1 MSGILR
7 RIAALLLGVIVG
19 VAGGVFWSY
28 QNIKPLQMIGKNDIV
43 DGTEISDASVEELAE
58 LIVKATKNP
67 DEFSFARLE
76 KEYGID
82 LKKILKQ
89 AGIDTENANE
99 EDMNALQNISLLS
112 IMNGAESFLD
122 NIKLRALYV
131 ILPSVMDK
139 DLDEIL
145 SKEAQATLGDYTL
158 WQLLNSDAATEELG
172 LITALKALKV
182 GALLPSVFDANYNA
196 DKHEY
201 TYTVKEDSSLK
212 VLNLIADVP
221 LKGVIDLANGA
232 DPVKSLMEG
241 ELRVLGDKPLTEAL
255 STLFSIA
262 GSETQKKLDRF
273 TRVLGDSK
281 LSDLFTLKGDKYVL
295 TFDKVVEEIDFGYIF
310 GFEKGKDGTWYKDAT
325 MTEPVDGLLEML
337 ANLDLKAL
345 TTADGDVI
353 KTINAVI
360 GDMSITTVFETFVD
374 NEKIPA
380 FVQALGDLTVRDIL
394 RNGTKEIVP
403 TLIENLSMYVGDW
416 TLGQA
421 LDDIL
426 KPADKQ
432 KIEESVLLS
441 GLMNLRFGDFLK
453 EKYTADTFIDG
464 FDNALGEIE
473 LGALFGKT
481 KVDGK
486 WQGVN
491 NIVGIAF
498 DITVGDIFDVV
509 RADNYT
515 EAVKALFGS
524 ITIGDLYGA
533 IFDYTI
539 TDEDPIYHKGD
550 KHVSEG
556 FNEFLNLEFWKL
568 MASFDKNSGYNIIND
583 VKKLTVGDVLYSGLG
598 TFMNVDKW
606 LSCENG
612 EIALTGSLERYGE
625 ASKVFLNE
633 TIGNYK
639 ANYKNGPFWEEKLRT
654 AYNALSTKDK
664 YIVLGGATAVC
675 AVLYEVDNP
684 LLVKIVKNV
693 FGEDATWYKVL
704 GKTFEYTEVDGKYVG
719 KRFYNSFMD
728 KFLHANIAETLTK
741 GYPFLTIY
749 KGDITLG
756 NIITAVD
763 KFTVKIEKSLKKEFI
778 ASDDGTPTISGDL
791 INLLDIALDIPLS
804 RISRV
809 DGKIRL
815 TLPYQVN
822 DLMMGDLFAF
832 YANGKS
838 NTGFKATLSEDRKT
852 WTVESQKL
860 QEVYNNFF
868 NLTVWQVR
876 KEKNTLVKEI
886 LGDSLLSEL
895 VSAFDTTWQNDSFLT
910 HLYSVKAI
918 DFIDL
923 VMGQKPLKDVYGDV
937 TVGEALASYITGNL
951 ASDAVISA
959 TMDLTIG
966 QIADVFTATSKKVA
980 VKALV
985 FDLYRDLYIRDFANM
1000 AAKLANM
1007 DLDNYINKMP
1017 TGKKLINKV
1026 LDYQVGYFEGAVKAQ
1041 IKEMLNNL
1049 YLGDLVSEMATKVDN
1064 RFAFLTHNITENA
1077 DGTYLVSGDFEVL
1090 ANKLYNLSFGDM
1102 YKMFLNK
1109 TELRDYIYSYK
1120 VGDFGADIARMGYN
1134 YVMKQLGSVRR
1145 HAFTYDG
1152 ENYIA
1157 SGDFAV
1163 AANRVY
1169 NLSVE
1174 QAYKMLRDRTL
1185 LRDFVAEFKVGDFTA
1200 ELVPAFY
1207 NKFMKSLNRTH
1218 TVEYVNGEYVAS
1230 GDFALVS
1237 NRVYNLTLLEA
1248 FRMLKTPANLKE
1260 FIGGF
1265 KVGDFIGQFA
1275 PAFYNKFMK
1284 NYNRTH
1290 TVEYV
1295 NGEYVASGDFALV
1308 SNRVYNLTILE
1319 AFRML
1324 KTPAN
1329 LKEFIGEFKLGDFAY
1344 DPAPVV
1350 FRKFFGKYGVEHNI
1364 EYLNGEYVVTGEF
1377 EALGEKLYNLT
1388 ILDAFRM
1395 FKDTTQLRSF
1405 VGDFK
1410 VGDVT
1415 ATFGN
1420 IFVNKFVARYNK
1432 EHIVTYADG
1441 VYSVQGVMP
1450 GFFAE
1455 VYNLTGHDLVQFYR
1469 HPSTVLDKFNRPMG
1483 AYLRYVC
1490 AVLRRFDSNEFTMT
1504 IVRNEDGTY
1513 SAEGNYAFVLSKI
1526 INIDLKDF
1534 VNNLRSGKMTYLRDE
1549 VLAGVRVG
1557 HLLNKGKI
1565 TYDEATDTW
1574 YVIDGGEVD
1583 FGSDGNTV
1591 ITKKLYGLH
1600 LNELTNLN
1608 FAELFKDIK
1617 FGYLLGYDYD
1627 ETLKVWVNAGSL
1639 VEGAMGKIANYTV
1652 DEITNNLNYI
1662 ISNELTF
1669 GDVLDEAT
1677 LNSNEIFKYLEN
1689 TTLANATEE
1698 LYKMKIGTLMG
1709 YEERGSYW
1717 YRNGQKV
1724 DDEVLDVLADYCY
1737 GQFAGATG
1745 YELYDKNGNEVTFMK
1760 HLMDNMSQNITV
1772 KTLYPDAGNVDADG
1786 FNALLDPNWKLE
1798 ELPDQL
1804 MNKLQT
1810 STSIEQLIK
1819 LGVFGDYFV
1828 YVEGEDLTKVQ
1839 TENFVN
1845 MDKVFRKINA
1855 LETDEQARE
1864 MWLNITMPE
1873 FMTNLMGYVTSEEVL
1888 GMQDRLENLQKQYDE
1903 LLQRYEQLQQQ
1914 GA

>member
-19 VAGGVFWSY
+19 VAGGAFWTY
-28 QNIKPLQMIGKNDIV
+28 QNIKPGKTYEQIFGKNDIL
-43 DGTEISDASVEELAE
+43 DGTELTDASVEELAE

-76 KEYGID
+76 KEYGLD

-145 SKEAQATLGDYTL
+145 SKEAQAALGDYTL

-212 VLNLIADVP
+212 VLNLFADVS
-221 LKGVIDLANGA
+221 LKAVIDLANGA

-241 ELRVLGDKPLTEAL
+241 ELRILGDKPLTEIL
-255 STLFSIA
+255 STLFSVA
-262 GSETQKKLDRF
+262 GEETQEKLDRF
-273 TRVLGDSK
+273 TRVLGDSS
-281 LSDLFTLKGDKYVL
+281 LSDLFELKGDKYVL
-295 TFDKVVEEIDFGYIF
+295 TFDNVVEEIDFGYIF
-310 GFEKGKDGTWYKDAT
+310 GFEKGEDGTWYKDEA
-325 MTEPVDGLLEML
+325 MTEPVDGLLEMI

-345 TTADGDVI
+345 TTADGDVV
-353 KTINAVI
+353 KTVEAVI
-360 GDMSITTVFETFVD
+360 GDMSLTTVYETFID
-374 NEKIPA
+374 SEKIPN
-380 FVQALGDLTVRDIL
+380 FIQALDDLTVSDIL

-421 LDDIL
+421 LNDVL
-426 KPADKQ
+426 KPADKE
-432 KIEESVLLS
+432 KIEDSAFLS

-453 EKYTADTFIDG
+453 EEYTADTFING

-491 NIVGIAF
+491 NLVGVAF
-498 DITVGDIFDVV
+498 DITVGDIFDVI

-524 ITIGDLYGA
+524 ITIGDFYGA
-533 IFDYTI
+533 IFDYTV
-539 TDEDPIYHKGD
+539 TEQDPIYHKGD

-568 MASFDKNSGYNIIND
+568 MATFDKNSGYTIVND
-583 VKKLTVGDVLYSGLG
+583 IKKLTLGDVVYSGLG
-598 TFMNVDKW
+598 MFMNIDKW

-612 EIALTGSLERYGE
+612 EIALTGKLERYGE

-639 ANYKNGPFWEEKLRT
+639 ANYKNGPFWKEKLRT
-654 AYNALSTKDK
+654 AYHALSTKDK
-664 YIVLGGATAVC
+664 YIALAGAGAAC
-675 AVLYEVDNP
+675 AVLYEIDNP

-693 FGEDATWYKVL
+693 FGEDATWYSVL

-741 GYPFLTIY
+741 GYPFLKTY
-749 KGDITLG
+749 KDDITLG
-756 NIITAVD
+756 NILTAID
-763 KFTVKIEKSLKKEFI
+763 KFTVKIEKSLKKELI
-778 ASDDGTPTISGDL
+778 VSDDGTPTISGDL
-791 INLLDIALDIPLS
+791 INLADVVLDIPLS
-804 RISRV
+804 CVSRV
-809 DGKIRL
+809 DGKL
-815 TLPYQVN
+815 KVTLPYQVN

-852 WTVESQKL
+852 WTVESKKL
-860 QEVYNNFF
+860 EEVYNNFF
-868 NLTVWQVR
+868 NLTVWEVR
-876 KEKNTLVKEI
+876 KEKSTLVKEV
-886 LGDSLLSEL
+886 LGDTLLSEL

-910 HLYSVKAI
+910 HLYDVKAI

-923 VMGQKPLKDVYGDV
+923 LMGKRLLKDVYGTV
-937 TVGEALASYITGNL
+937 TVGEALATYITGNL
-951 ASDAVISA
+951 ASDTVIAA

-966 QIADVFTATSKKVA
+966 QIADVFTAPSKKVA

-985 FDLYRDLYIRDFANM
+985 FDLYRDLYIRDFANT

-1007 DLDNYINKMP
+1007 NLDNYINKMP

-1049 YLGDLVSEMATKVDN
+1049 YLGDLVCEMATKVDN
-1064 RFAFLTHNITENA
+1064 RFAFLTHEITENA

-1109 TELRDYIYSYK
+1109 TQLRDYIYSFK

-1134 YVMKQLGSVRR
+1134 YVMKQFCNRR
-1145 HAFTYDG
+1145 HTFTYDG

-1157 SGDFAV
+1157 GGDFAV

-1169 NLSVE
+1169 NLTVE

-1185 LRDFVAEFKVGDFTA
+1185 LRDFVAEFKVGDFIA
-1200 ELVPAFY
+1200 EL
-1207 NKFMKSLNRTH
+1207 
-1218 TVEYVNGEYVAS
+1218 
-1230 GDFALVS
+1230 
-1237 NRVYNLTLLEA
+1237 
-1248 FRMLKTPANLKE
+1248 
-1260 FIGGF
+1260 
-1265 KVGDFIGQFA
+1265 A

-1290 TVEYV
+1290 TVEYL
-1295 NGEYVASGDFALV
+1295 NGEYVASGDFALAA
-1308 SNRVYNLTILE
+1308 NRVYNLTILE

-1329 LKEFIGEFKLGDFAY
+1329 LKTFIGEFKLGDFTF
-1344 DPAPVV
+1344 DVAPVV

-1388 ILDAFRM
+1388 VIEAFRM
-1395 FKDTTQLRSF
+1395 FKDTTKLRSF
-1405 VGDFK
+1405 VGAFK

-1420 IFVNKFVARYNK
+1420 IFVNKFLARYNK
-1432 EHIVTYADG
+1432 EHKVTYADG

-1455 VYNLTGHDLVQFYR
+1455 VYNLTGSDLVGFYR
-1469 HPSTVLDKFNRPMG
+1469 HPSTILDKFNRPMG

-1490 AVLRRFDSNEFTMT
+1490 AVLRRFDSNNFNMT

-1513 SAEGNYAFVLSKI
+1513 SAQGNYAFVLSKV

-1534 VNNLRSGKMTYLRDE
+1534 VNNLRKGKMPYLRDE

-1557 HLLNKGKI
+1557 HLLNKGKV

-1591 ITKKLYGLH
+1591 MMKKVYGLY
-1600 LNELTNLN
+1600 LNELNKIN
-1608 FAELFKDIK
+1608 FVELFKDVK
-1617 FGYLLGYDYD
+1617 LGYILGYDYN
-1627 ETLKVWVNAGSL
+1627 ETANVWINGGL
-1639 VEGAMGKIANYTV
+1639 VVDGAMGKIANHTV
-1652 DEITNNLNYI
+1652 DEVKNDLNGI
-1662 ISNELTF
+1662 IFNELTF
-1669 GDVLDEAT
+1669 GDILDNET
-1677 LNSNEIFKYLEN
+1677 INSNEIFKHLEN
-1689 TTLANATEE
+1689 TTLVNATEE
-1698 LYKMKIGTLMG
+1698 LYKMKIGAFMG

-1717 YRNGQKV
+1717 YRNGQRV
-1724 DDEVLDVLADYCY
+1724 DDEILDVLADYCY
-1737 GQFAGATG
+1737 GEFAGATG
-1745 YELYDKNGNEVTFMK
+1745 YELYDVSGNEVTFMK
-1760 HLMDNMSQNITV
+1760 HFMDNMSKNVTV
-1772 KTLYPDAGNVDADG
+1772 KTLYPDAGNADADG
-1786 FNALLDPNWKLE
+1786 FNALLDPNWTLE
-1798 ELPDQL
+1798 KLPDNL
-1804 MNKLQT
+1804 MNKLKT
-1810 STSIEQLIK
+1810 STTVEQLIK

-1828 YVEGEDLTKVQ
+1828 YAEGEDLEKVQ
-1839 TENFVN
+1839 TDNFVK
-1845 MDKVFRKINA
+1845 MDNVFRRICA
-1855 LETDEQARE
+1855 LETNEQARAQ
-1864 MWLNITMPE
+1864 WLNLTMPQ
-1873 FMTNLMGYVTSEEVL
+1873 FMTILMDYVTSDEVL
-1888 GMQDRLENLQKQYDE
+1888 GALDRLDALQAQYDE
-1903 LLQRYEQLQQQ
+1903 LLKNYNDLQQQ